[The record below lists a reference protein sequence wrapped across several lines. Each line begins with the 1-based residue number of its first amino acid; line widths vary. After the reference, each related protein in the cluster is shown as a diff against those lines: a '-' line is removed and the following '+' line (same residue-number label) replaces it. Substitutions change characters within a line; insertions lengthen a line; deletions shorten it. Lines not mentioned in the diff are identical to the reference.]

1 MSECF
6 GSWGCLSV
14 SIWTSATCPCVT
26 SFVFLGTLKGW
37 NETKLWP
44 GTHPS
49 AGWMIPV
56 RVPDGRA
63 WRGLWI
69 WAQIRVHSRWFDW
82 KDEILNW
89 IQNKEPA
96 AKTRDSLK
104 ATKASKSSEYPQLL
118 TLTLIHYTASCC
130 RAAAAKSVL
139 SLLPS
144 LTASWKADVCG
155 VSQATTWVLW
165 SYRASRWV
173 TEHNKMSYSRI
184 KRKERRWRI
193 CFEFQRPQRP
203 SGKRR
208 RRWKPLVQSETR
220 RWGVF
225 KVANTTFTQ
234 EIIKYRNIN
243 SFIKD

>member
-14 SIWTSATCPCVT
+14 SVWTSSTCPCVT

-130 RAAAAKSVL
+130 RAAECAEPAAFTDCFLEGRRVRRVPGDHSSPVK
-139 SLLPS
+139 LPS
-144 LTASWKADVCG
+144 FSLGNRAQQNELQQNQTKREKMEDLLRVPEAS
-155 VSQATTWVLW
+155 ATLREEEEEVEAI
-165 SYRASRWV
+165 SSV
-173 TEHNKMSYSRI
+173 
-184 KRKERRWRI
+184 
-193 CFEFQRPQRP
+193 
-203 SGKRR
+203 
-208 RRWKPLVQSETR
+208 
-220 RWGVF
+220 
-225 KVANTTFTQ
+225 
-234 EIIKYRNIN
+234 RNEEMG
-243 SFIKD
+243 SV